1 MNIMTRE
8 MFKKKT
14 KKYSYIKIIWMGVRR
29 HPKNKNTFFFS
40 LLVKDILVS
49 TGEWVGDC
57 PKKTYLLCIVKSHLF
72 NDVLALR
79 IVLNNT
85 LEVSLLNVVK
95 QLVGLLRQF
104 VRKWFLL
111 PILLLASI
119 FIILLAS
126 RLFVF
131 W

>member
-1 MNIMTRE
+1 

-95 QLVGLLRQF
+95 QLVCLL
-104 VRKWFLL
+104 
-111 PILLLASI
+111 
-119 FIILLAS
+119 
-126 RLFVF
+126 
-131 W
+131 